1 VPTRLR
7 VDLAGYHHII
17 NRGVNRCDIFNN
29 DEDKEMFLQIFNKT
43 ATIHKVVLHDYCLM
57 DNHYHLLIETTKEN
71 LSTLMRTLN
80 ANYAKYFNKKYTRS
94 GHLFQDRY
102 KSKYIISENY
112 LYTLIRYIEN
122 NPLEASIRDKV
133 SQYPYTLSYLLF
145 NHKTYYPCCNES
157 LLIKEF
163 DITTLNEFL
172 GEPLNQKE
180 LQYLKNKTEQK
191 IYKLNNGIKIS
202 QLKDFQEHFYNIST
216 KLDRNLAIV
225 NAYEDGYTQVSI
237 ATYLGLS
244 TSLVSKVIKSGYSIT
259 GV

>member
-7 VDLAGYHHII
+7 VNLAGYHHII

-29 DEDKEMFLQIFNKT
+29 DEDKEIFLQIFNKT

-102 KSKYIISENY
+102 KSKYIISKDY

-122 NPLEASIRDKV
+122 NPLEASISDKV
-133 SQYPYTLSYLLF
+133 SQYSYTLSYLLF

-180 LQYLKNKTEQK
+180 LQYLKSKAEQK
-191 IYKLNNGIKIS
+191 IYKQDNGIKIS
-202 QLKDFQEHFYNIST
+202 QSKDFQEHFYDIST
-216 KLDRNLAIV
+216 KLDRNLAIL